1 MRVSQCKRLGVV
13 CGFWRSLWTCDQLCV
28 DHQGVSC
35 WLLFSSA
42 RLASC
47 RGGFGKQPKHLAGVD
62 QQDVEAAAEC
72 GASVQ
77 PVIRVKTKMQSSLDV
92 LTANVTKIVVA
103 RMPQRPPFCG
113 VSFPPPLRAGPLGR

>member
-47 RGGFGKQPKHLAGVD
+47 RGGFGKQPKNLAGVD
-62 QQDVEAAAEC
+62 QQDVEAAADC

-92 LTANVTKIVVA
+92 LTANV
-103 RMPQRPPFCG
+103 
-113 VSFPPPLRAGPLGR
+113 LRL